1 MIVASDFIKRNI
13 SSDFIFL
20 ELFLD
25 DSYGVKYAFKSDIKP
40 NKKEKIKLLNQA
52 IKRLKHKIKNNLKYC
67 ELSVTRCRNLTNN
80 SRLLELALE
89 IKLGV
94 IK

>member
-40 NKKEKIKLLNQA
+40 NKKEKIKLLNRA
-52 IKRLKHKIKNNLKYC
+52 IRRLKHKIKNNLKYC
-67 ELSVTRCRNLTNN
+67 ELSTMRCKNLTT
-80 SRLLELALE
+80 SAKLLSLAIE
-89 IKLGV
+89 IKEGV